1 MSGDLSLRY
10 PRDVRL
16 FSYVVQHDLG
26 HAPNPFHGYCTLAHC
41 KFGKGRKNIVDL
53 AKKDDWI
60 VGTGGADMKVSAG
73 HGRLIYA
80 MKVSEILSLK
90 EYFDDERF
98 APKKVASARN
108 PLPDNLYRDRENKTR
123 RILIAEEFYYFGR
136 RAVKIPKRFIN
147 YPLEKQGIGF
157 RYRNFDAKFIADF
170 ESWIRSRKSGLNGAP
185 CGSQKAKS
193 RC

>member
-1 MSGDLSLRY
+1 M
-10 PRDVRL
+10 RL

-41 KFGKGRKNIVDL
+41 KFGRRKKNIVDL
-53 AKKDDWI
+53 ADENDWI

-90 EYFDDERF
+90 EYFDDHRF
-98 APKKVASARN
+98 ALKKIVSVAN
-108 PLPDNLYRDRENKTR
+108 PRPDNLPQHRNDTAR
-123 RILIAEEFYYFGR
+123 RVLIAKEFYYFGR
-136 RAVKIPKRFIN
+136 SAIKIPKRFIS
-147 YPLEKQGIGF
+147 YPLEKRGPRF
-157 RYRNFDAKFIADF
+157 RYHNFDAEFIADF
-170 ESWIRSRKSGLNGAP
+170 ESWIRSKKRGLNGAP
-185 CGSQKAKS
+185 CGSQKATY